1 MSNTISSLEIR
12 PANEDDWPT
21 IADFNIRLA
30 AESEDKS
37 LDPPTVEAGVRALL
51 NDPGKGRYFLA
62 CVEERIVG
70 QLMHTFEWSDW
81 RNGEIWWLQS
91 VYVHPEFRRQGVF
104 GRLNAHLEQLA
115 SEAPG
120 VVGLRLYVELQNE
133 RAQQTYL
140 SLGMTEPGY
149 RVMEQIFD

>member
-1 MSNTISSLEIR
+1 MSNTISSLKIR
-12 PANEDDWPT
+12 PAHEDDWPT
-21 IADFNIRLA
+21 ITEFNIRLA
-30 AESEDKS
+30 AETESKL
-37 LDPPTVEAGVRALL
+37 LDPVTVEAGVQALL
-51 NDPGKGRYFLA
+51 KDARKGRYFLA
-62 CVEERIVG
+62 CVEDRIIG

-91 VYVHPEFRRQGVF
+91 VYVHPDFRRQGVF
-104 GRLNAHLEQLA
+104 GRLNTHLEKLA

-133 RAQQTYL
+133 QAQQTYL